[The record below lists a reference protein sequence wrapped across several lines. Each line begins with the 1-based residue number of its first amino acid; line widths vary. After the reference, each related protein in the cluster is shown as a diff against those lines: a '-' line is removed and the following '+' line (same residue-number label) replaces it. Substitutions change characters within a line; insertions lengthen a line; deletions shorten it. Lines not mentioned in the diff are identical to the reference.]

1 MPMMRSP
8 QVTSSLT
15 VLVGMWVFLSPWLL
29 GYSEFGRPS
38 WNAAATGLA
47 ITAVAAAVL
56 AGRSR
61 AVAWGNLLLG
71 AWLTLSPRVL
81 DYTSVETAA
90 RNAWFAGLI
99 VVALAAI
106 TATSGRADQRY
117 PTRPGRRPP
126 AR

>member
-1 MPMMRSP
+1 MMRSP
-8 QVTSSLT
+8 QVMASLN
-15 VLVGMWVFLSPWLL
+15 VLVGMWIFLSPWLL
-29 GYSEFGRPS
+29 GYSESGRPS

-47 ITAVAAAVL
+47 IVAVAAAVL
-56 AGRSR
+56 IWRRR

-81 DYTSVETAA
+81 DFTSVETAA

-106 TATSGRADQRY
+106 TATSGGADEWP
-117 PTRPGRRPP
+117 PTRPGRRSA

>member
-1 MPMMRSP
+1 MMRSP
-8 QVTSSLT
+8 QVMASLN
-15 VLVGMWVFLSPWLL
+15 VLVGVWIFLSPWLL

-47 ITAVAAAVL
+47 VAAVAAAVL
-56 AGRSR
+56 IWRRR
-61 AVAWGNLLLG
+61 AVAWANLLLG

-81 DYTSVETAA
+81 DYISVETAA

-106 TATSGRADQRY
+106 TATSGGVDQRP
-117 PTRPGRRPP
+117 PTRPDWRSS

>member
-1 MPMMRSP
+1 MSA
-8 QVTSSLT
+8 LN

-47 ITAVAAAVL
+47 IAAIGAAVL
-56 AGRSR
+56 SGRSR
-61 AVAWGNLLLG
+61 ALAWGNLLLG

-81 DYTSVETAA
+81 DYTSVQTAA

-106 TATSGRADQRY
+106 TATSGGADRR
-117 PTRPGRRPP
+117 PRTRPSRRAP

>member
-1 MPMMRSP
+1 MSA
-8 QVTSSLT
+8 LN

-47 ITAVAAAVL
+47 IAAIGAAVL
-56 AGRSR
+56 SGRSR
-61 AVAWGNLLLG
+61 ALAWGNLLLG

-106 TATSGRADQRY
+106 TATSGGVDQGP
-117 PTRPGRRPP
+117 PTRPGRRSP

>member
-1 MPMMRSP
+1 M
-8 QVTSSLT
+8 SSLN
-15 VLVGMWVFLSPWLL
+15 VLVGMWVVLSPWLL

-47 ITAVAAAVL
+47 ITAIGAAVL
-56 AGRSR
+56 SGRSR
-61 AVAWGNLLLG
+61 AVAWGNVLLG

-81 DYTSVETAA
+81 DFTSVETAA

-106 TATSGRADQRY
+106 TATSGGVDQR
-117 PTRPGRRPP
+117 PSTRPGRRSP

>member
-1 MPMMRSP
+1 MSA
-8 QVTSSLT
+8 LN
-15 VLVGMWVFLSPWLL
+15 VLVGTWIFLSPWLL

-47 ITAVAAAVL
+47 IAAIGAAVL
-56 AGRSR
+56 SGRSR
-61 AVAWGNLLLG
+61 ALAWGNLLLG

-90 RNAWFAGLI
+90 RNAWFAGLL

-106 TATSGRADQRY
+106 TATSGRVDQRP
-117 PTRPGRRPP
+117 PTRPDRRSTT
-126 AR
+126 R

>member
-1 MPMMRSP
+1 MSA
-8 QVTSSLT
+8 LN

-38 WNAAATGLA
+38 WNAATTGLA
-47 ITAVAAAVL
+47 IAAIGAAVL
-56 AGRSR
+56 SGRSR
-61 AVAWGNLLLG
+61 ALAWGNLLLG

-81 DYTSVETAA
+81 DYTWAETAA
-90 RNAWFAGLI
+90 RNAWSAGLI

-106 TATSGRADQRY
+106 TATSGGVDQGP
-117 PTRPGRRPP
+117 PTRPSRRSP